1 MENKEVAELREL
13 LDDTEEPLKN
23 RVRDLEQ
30 KLNSFEYSPTWKLK
44 IENQIAELRILAKA
58 KAVIVP
64 EGKGIFWTNKI
75 EALEKKF
82 YKNTQGIIDIGD
94 KIEGLKRRFEHQC
107 ENCQILMQD
116 RVNEIAKLKENQNH
130 WATLENVTV
139 CRLGIESLEEVLR
152 EFGVAIISA
161 LEELGLDYDPY
172 IDPFFYG
179 VEKLDGKDGSAEVNY
194 IEDLEFMFKHIFKDY
209 TEDDVE
215 WRAINDLLNR
225 WKDGEKTG
233 LVIPSFEDENPTNNS
248 LRESDSKPSK
258 RCPKCGMPYGVF
270 AITGKCPSCNEPISQ
285 AQRELTKAEQT
296 IYDEVVAR
304 TDAQREDCP
313 ICDGTGINVHV
324 ERDDIGKE
332 YDVEYPCQCKKEA
345 LQPDLEYTE
354 PIYFCGVTKEYFE
367 RENPDYKIV
376 AREDLQELKDHREKP
391 LYLLIAKLDYF
402 LKKYLSD
409 SKEEHDA

>member
-139 CRLGIESLEEVLR
+139 CRLGIESLEEVLNN
-152 EFGVAIISA
+152 IS
-161 LEELGLDYDPY
+161 
-172 IDPFFYG
+172 
-179 VEKLDGKDGSAEVNY
+179 S
-194 IEDLEFMFKHIFKDY
+194 
-209 TEDDVE
+209 
-215 WRAINDLLNR
+215 
-225 WKDGEKTG
+225 
-233 LVIPSFEDENPTNNS
+233 
-248 LRESDSKPSK
+248 
-258 RCPKCGMPYGVF
+258 
-270 AITGKCPSCNEPISQ
+270 
-285 AQRELTKAEQT
+285 
-296 IYDEVVAR
+296 
-304 TDAQREDCP
+304 
-313 ICDGTGINVHV
+313 
-324 ERDDIGKE
+324 
-332 YDVEYPCQCKKEA
+332 
-345 LQPDLEYTE
+345 
-354 PIYFCGVTKEYFE
+354 
-367 RENPDYKIV
+367 
-376 AREDLQELKDHREKP
+376 
-391 LYLLIAKLDYF
+391 
-402 LKKYLSD
+402 
-409 SKEEHDA
+409 